1 MIYIAI
7 LAAFVVGFFVGSF
20 TMKAY
25 IAETKR
31 FERLLDEIAERN
43 GITPR

>member
-7 LAAFVVGFFVGSF
+7 LAAFVVGFFAGSF
-20 TMKAY
+20 AMRAY

-31 FERLLDEIAERN
+31 FERLIDEIAERN
-43 GITPR
+43 GNWPR